1 MKAQKRHR
9 SSDDKRGRLA
19 IAGSEIE
26 DSVSRSHAWFPRTD
40 SLLLSTAVLVI
51 FALVFGLLTIISFQ
65 QKSPTVDEPVHLLSG
80 YAALKWRDFRAN
92 PEHPPLAKLLAA
104 LPLLFFEIKDPRPS
118 ASEWDLIPEKGPTEL
133 RTVSVA
139 ARMLFVDNDAEQLFF
154 YAKLMMI
161 AVAIFL
167 GLFVYKWSKEVFG
180 LGGAFVALFI
190 YALDPNILAH
200 AQLVHTDLPFA
211 AFFFIGSYYFCR
223 ILRCLNIS
231 NLIFACGFFALAA
244 ITKFAYA
251 AMFLVWALLGLITI
265 FSAEPLVVKIGKV
278 NSVYRKSAKAKL
290 LVCVF
295 AGVLITAYV
304 STWAAYGFSFNAIT
318 GGKIRLPI
326 EQETSQLAHLQTLAS
341 FITQNRLFPEAWLYG
356 QLYVF
361 NRLSRTSYLFGH
373 ISGGSWLYF
382 PVAFAVKTP
391 VTTLILALAI
401 PALLVFRGRWR
412 DASFLLIPAAAYFFF
427 AVCSGINIGLRHI
440 LPVYPF
446 LFVLCGGVAV
456 WLWEIRRLMLK
467 GALVILA
474 AWYFF
479 SSVRSFPDYLA
490 FFNELAGGARNGH
503 KILLESNL
511 DWGQDLKGLKRWM
524 DSNGV
529 KKIQFLYFGFHDA
542 RAPRY
547 YGIDAMYLPGSWV
560 FDSDIT
566 DEGLPRPPFIAISA
580 NHLYEYILPRGEK
593 ALAKSLRRVEP
604 VASIGYSIVVYDVNA
619 AIEQFR
625 GIIKINPN
633 SSGNYYHLANLL
645 KHQGMVGEA
654 TENYRQAV
662 RLNPAYAEAHQSLG
676 LILAKAGALADAVE
690 HFQKAIET
698 GVLETRT
705 ESQYYLGTILARE
718 GRLAEAASYLQEVAK
733 AEPNFPRAY
742 YRLGVIFFAQRDIER
757 AIAYFRNALVIDPQY
772 ADAHLGLGRALVVQ
786 GKAEEARTYFEA
798 ALQILKTQ
806 RGPESPD
813 APEQK

>member
-1 MKAQKRHR
+1 MKAQKRR
-9 SSDDKRGRLA
+9 KPPSDKLRRLA
-19 IAGSEIE
+19 TAGSEIE
-26 DSVSRSHAWFPRTD
+26 DNVKRFDAALSRSD
-40 SLLLSTAVLVI
+40 SRLLSTGVLVI
-51 FALVFGLLTIISFQ
+51 FAVLFGLLTVTSFQ

-92 PEHPPLAKLLAA
+92 PEHPPLAKVLAA
-104 LPLLFFEIKDPRPS
+104 LPLLFFEVKDPRSSTP
-118 ASEWDLIPEKGPTEL
+118 EWGLIPEKGPTEL

-139 ARMLFVDNDAEQLFF
+139 ARMVFVDNDAEQLFF

-161 AVAIFL
+161 GLAMFL

-180 LGGAFVALFI
+180 LGGAVVALFI
-190 YALDPNILAH
+190 YTLDPNILAH
-200 AQLVHTDLPFA
+200 AQLVHSDLPFA
-211 AFFFIGSYYFCR
+211 AFFFIGTYYFCR
-223 ILRCLNIS
+223 ILKCLNIP

-251 AMFLVWALLGLITI
+251 AMFLVWALLGLVAI

-278 NSVYRKSAKAKL
+278 NSIYSKSAKAKL
-290 LVCVF
+290 LVFVF

-304 STWAAYGFSFNAIT
+304 SLWAAYGFSFHAIA

-341 FITQNRLFPEAWLYG
+341 SITQNRLFPEAWLYG

-391 VTTLILALAI
+391 VTTLILVLAI
-401 PALLVFRGRWR
+401 PALLVFSRRWR
-412 DASFLLIPAAAYFFF
+412 EASFLLIPAAAYFSL

-456 WLWEIRRLMLK
+456 WLWETRRRTLK
-467 GALVILA
+467 GALVIVA
-474 AWYFF
+474 AWYFL

-490 FFNELAGGARNGH
+490 FFNEFAGGARNGH
-503 KILLESNL
+503 KILLDSNL

-560 FDSDIT
+560 LDSDIA
-566 DEGLPRPPFIAISA
+566 DEGLPLPSFIAISA

-593 ALAKSLRRVEP
+593 ALAKSLRRIEP
-604 VASIGYSIVVYDVNA
+604 VALIGYSIAVYNMDA

-625 GIIKINPN
+625 SMIKTNP
-633 SSGNYYHLANLL
+633 SSSANHYHLANLL
-645 KHQGMVGEA
+645 KHQGMVSEA

-662 RLNPAYAEAHQSLG
+662 RLNPAHAEAHQSLG
-676 LILAKAGALADAVE
+676 LILAKAGVLADAVE

-698 GVLETRT
+698 GPLETRS

-772 ADAHLGLGRALVVQ
+772 ADAHLGLGRALAVQ
-786 GKAEEARTYFEA
+786 GKAEEARTHFED

-806 RGPESPD
+806 RRPESSD
-813 APEQK
+813 ATGEK